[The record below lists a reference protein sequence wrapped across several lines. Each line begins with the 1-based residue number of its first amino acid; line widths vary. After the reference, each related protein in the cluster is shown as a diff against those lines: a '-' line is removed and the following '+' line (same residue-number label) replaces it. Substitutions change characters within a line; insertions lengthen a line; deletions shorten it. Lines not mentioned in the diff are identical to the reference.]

1 MTPSLQPGPDP
12 TTQQRLGKGMIYAAW
27 LLALALLA
35 WFFSAWLDIRQN
47 PNRSLQTAVS
57 GDKHVVTL
65 VRNPYG
71 HYRASGYINNR
82 EVEFM
87 VDTGATTVAVP
98 ASLEAQLGLQRGVPI
113 EVRTANGT
121 AGAFL
126 TRLDSV
132 RLGAIELHDV
142 RATINPSLDGN
153 EVLLGMS
160 FLKQLEFT
168 QRGDSLILSQSRR

>member
-1 MTPSLQPGPDP
+1 MSSSTPESNSTVQS
-12 TTQQRLGKGMIYAAW
+12 RLGKGMIYAAW
-27 LLALALLA
+27 ILALALLS
-35 WFFSAWLDIRQN
+35 WLFSAWLDARQN
-47 PNRSLQTAVS
+47 PNRSVQTLVS

-71 HYRASGYINNR
+71 HYRASGYINSR

-98 ASLEAQLGLQRGVPI
+98 ASLEAPLGLQRGVPI
-113 EVRTANGT
+113 EVRTANGSVR
-121 AGAFL
+121 AFL

-132 RLGAIELHDV
+132 RLGTIELRDV
-142 RATINPSLDGN
+142 KATINPSLDGN

-168 QRGDSLILSQSRR
+168 QRGDSLILSQSPR